1 MSNNIKNQS
10 AERTLSVIA
19 TIFLILGVALGL
31 LTIIG
36 GLVSYS
42 ELNSVSKSMAGY
54 GGYHEDSVVLL
65 SSAISSIIAG
75 VIVII
80 ASIFQW
86 AIIKVFVNI
95 SHNTASLDSRLEK
108 IENKLLQ

>member
-42 ELNSVSKSMAGY
+42 ELSSVSDTMGY
-54 GGYHEDSVVLL
+54 GGYHEASIAA
-65 SSAISSIIAG
+65 SASAISSIIAG
-75 VIVII
+75 VILII

-95 SHNTASLDSRLEK
+95 SHNTASLDSRLEN
-108 IENKLLQ
+108 IENKLHQ